1 MAQATDKR
9 LVFYTGQ
16 KPVTEML
23 SSVDPSALGEGQFSV
38 LENLSIGKL
47 KVTARWGCDRIAS
60 APEANAA
67 FRGSWN
73 GYIDGNYV
81 ILAAFRVGSETKIYS
96 LTSAGT
102 VWTELSSGS
111 GATARFAT
119 DGWIQFGAGTDPGY
133 NHAEHY
139 FPTDS
144 GQATGARREMVL
156 CGNGTD
162 EPGAVYYSSG
172 FAFVRIADTL
182 HATTPL
188 SAKVEVIPQGFYYIG
203 SGSGYTSYTNSGANL
218 TMADSGSD
226 PNTVILLTFNAAG
239 AVADTSIVNFE
250 GGSGGYEWGYAVNT
264 KPDFTYA
271 KQLHI
276 LIEDTITDPIFDY
289 LLLEAYDST
298 AGSYKTV
305 YDPTAVNS
313 LQPIYT
319 AAASGVYLAS
329 LPISDTTAVDVSRF
343 RLTVKKLPSANRTA
357 NIRNIMVGG
366 MVDAAALY
374 RSTSADGTTRVESRA
389 ISPVIVKNQLATIFG
404 GKQDSTVRIPMPEGT
419 YWANYQAIIGRVD
432 TNKYHFLY
440 RKDPEDEDFFLCS
453 NLTTAGATHCA
464 EADKDYARKAPSE
477 YTVRPPKA
485 SAWCGNNNRVFAGG
499 ISGDTGRVM
508 ASVEGYPTRFESLSR
523 DSDSDGAIDDDSGA
537 NVNYAGEQVKRIVP
551 LPGSLVGI
559 SPIATF
565 TNRNVW
571 RQEGIDAL
579 SLSRPTLLTPHGTLY
594 PFSIAVQKGN
604 VYWLDS
610 EKQPRVLIGGMD
622 SEPLGIWKIEDQLID
637 NVVTNCTG
645 IVFKEAYKLAYAASG
660 ATTNKKVLNYEERL
674 NGWHRH
680 SYTNP
685 DWAGYVLDEVSQT
698 AGYRLLGITTTGE
711 VFEIEKAST
720 TADDQKTGS
729 STDAISITITTGEM
743 HGDLDDAF
751 FWGRVAILCEKMS
764 GVTLTVT
771 RSDPAWTSNDG
782 ATTGTID
789 LSTGVNERA
798 WRYDQTAT
806 TLLPTGIKSQA
817 MQLSITGAAIP
828 GKFIKGAII
837 EISRVDHRPD
847 VAA

>member
-1 MAQATDKR
+1 MRKR
-9 LVFYTGQ
+9 QTLIYPDSH
-16 KPVTEML
+16 PVRGMR
-23 SSVDPSALGEGQFSV
+23 SSVNPAALPSGLW
-38 LENLSIGKL
+38 KTL
-47 KVTARWGCDRIAS
+47 KNVRTTKFNVTSRWGCDRIAS

-188 SAKVEVIPQGFYYIG
+188 SAKVEVIPQGFYYVSQADGIA
-203 SGSGYTSYTNSGANL
+203 THTFANSGANL
-218 TMADSGSD
+218 TMASSGSS
-226 PNTVILLTFNAAG
+226 PNTVILMTFNAAAAAG
-239 AVADTSIVNFE
+239 DTSRVVF
-250 GGSGGYEWGYAVNT
+250 GGLLSGFEWGYAAGT
-264 KPDFTYA
+264 PPDFTYA
-271 KQLHI
+271 KHLHI
-276 LIEDTITDPIFDY
+276 LLEDTITDPITDY
-289 LLLEAYDST
+289 LLVEAYDGT
-298 AGSYKTV
+298 NYYTV

-329 LPISDTTAVDVSRF
+329 LPISNTAAVDVTGFRF
-343 RLTVKKLPSANRTA
+343 TVKKIPAANRTA

-389 ISPVIVKNQLATIFG
+389 VAPLIVKNQLATIFG
-404 GKQDSTVRIPMPEGT
+404 GKRDSTVRIPMPEGT

-485 SAWCGNNNRVFAGG
+485 SAWCGNNNRVFVGG

-523 DSDSDGAIDDDSGA
+523 DSDADGAIDDDSGA

-645 IVFKEAYKLAYAASG
+645 AVYKEAYKLAFAASG
-660 ATTNKKVLNYEERL
+660 ATTNKYVLNYEERL
-674 NGWHRH
+674 GEWVLDE
-680 SYTNP
+680 YTNP
-685 DWAGYVLDEVSQT
+685 DWAGYVFDEVSQT

-711 VFEIEKAST
+711 VFVVEKEAQ
-720 TADDQKTGS
+720 TADEQKTGS
-729 STDAISITITTGEM
+729 STDAISITMITGDQ
-743 HGDLDDAF
+743 HGDMWESMTF
-751 FWGRVAILCEKMS
+751 GEVSILCDKS
-764 GVTLTVT
+764 SATTLTFTWLDPCDATPDGVTA
-771 RSDPAWTSNDG
+771 S
-782 ATTGTID
+782 TID
-789 LSTGVNERA
+789 LFTNVDTRA
-798 WRYDQTAT
+798 WRRAVTSDADHLPAGITAHAAR
-806 TLLPTGIKSQA
+806 LQV
-817 MQLSITGAAIP
+817 TGALIP
-828 GKFIKGAII
+828 GKNITGLAYQY
-837 EISRVDHRPD
+837 EMADLEPDVDH
-847 VAA
+847 A